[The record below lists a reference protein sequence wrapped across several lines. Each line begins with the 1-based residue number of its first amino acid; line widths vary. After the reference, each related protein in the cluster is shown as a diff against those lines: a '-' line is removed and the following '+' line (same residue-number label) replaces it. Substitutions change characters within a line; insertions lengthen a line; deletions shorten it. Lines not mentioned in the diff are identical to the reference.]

1 MPAKSKA
8 QQKLF
13 GLALAYKRG
22 EVSDVSD
29 EVKELSKLPEKDLV
43 DYAETKHKGLPD
55 KVEED
60 TTMQDIEKLLAISF
74 KKRKYDFAKDL
85 LTKIL
90 GKKYKENKGKWRHSL
105 VWYASVV
112 SKQIDGVDAR
122 TLASKIDGKKYKLVN

>member
-22 EVSDVSD
+22 EITDVSD
-29 EVKELSKLPEKDLV
+29 EVKELSKLPEKDLE
-43 DYAETKHKGLPD
+43 DYASTSHKGLPD
-55 KVEED
+55 KVEES
-60 TTMQDIEKLLAISF
+60 TTMQEIEKLLSKTF
-74 KKRKYDFAKDL
+74 KKNKYDFAKDL

-90 GKKYKENKGKWRHSL
+90 DKKYKENGGKWRHSL
-105 VWYASVV
+105 VWYAGVV
-112 SKQIDGVDAR
+112 ANQINGVDAR